1 MFLPSM
7 CVVISELLCVLF
19 TVARKNLI
27 CRCKQ
32 RDFFFAAGMGPRLVL
47 ISMPFEQHSGAI
59 YLRSKSY
66 LVVNISSDIVTK
78 NCCQLCVLS
87 TMTARVCQLRLPA
100 VYRHARGVVEQTQAA
115 TCWPVDSWQLTDL
128 GQCCWNLFWCCEF
141 WSTFIG
147 SGSGTLP
154 NPTPK
159 NYMVIVTMLDNC
171 HCKIM
176 KQHELL
182 LLLDCEKNVDFSIV
196 EK

>member
-32 RDFFFAAGMGPRLVL
+32 RDFFFEAGMGPRLVL
-47 ISMPFEQHSGAI
+47 ISMPFDQHSGAI

-78 NCCQLCVLS
+78 NCCQVCVLS

-100 VYRHARGVVEQTQAA
+100 VYRHACTWSGGTDPSSHVL
-115 TCWPVDSWQLTDL
+115 TCWQLTADRPGPML
-128 GQCCWNLFWCCEF
+128 LKPFLMLWILVNIHWFRQWYIAKSDTKELHGYCYNAGQL
-141 WSTFIG
+141 S
-147 SGSGTLP
+147 L
-154 NPTPK
+154 
-159 NYMVIVTMLDNC
+159 
-171 HCKIM
+171 
-176 KQHELL
+176 
-182 LLLDCEKNVDFSIV
+182 
-196 EK
+196 